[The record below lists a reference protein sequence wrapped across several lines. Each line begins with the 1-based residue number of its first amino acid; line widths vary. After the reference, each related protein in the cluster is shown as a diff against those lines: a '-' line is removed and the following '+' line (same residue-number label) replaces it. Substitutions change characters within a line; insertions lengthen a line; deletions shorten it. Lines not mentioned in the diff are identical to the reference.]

1 MKDPPNLKGTTSK
14 PQLYYEETTTL
25 LQRKQN
31 FTTRNTRSV
40 PDRSMSDGCKRTAVI
55 LTKIVS
61 SFAI

>member
-1 MKDPPNLKGTTSK
+1 MKDPPNLKDTTSK
-14 PQLYYEETTTL
+14 PQLYYEENDTL
-25 LQRKQN
+25 LQTKQN